1 MKQVYNLLET
11 IEQDKLHVAKLKKQL
26 HHAESI
32 LEAHTA
38 ALTRLTTIPKLP
50 QPKAEKVDYSSTVET
65 RERITKGNYKS
76 LNIQKGDK
84 VDLVK
89 GIYACNE
96 KGVQTVYGVDFFD
109 EDLAIEVCYPE
120 EEYGTYWISLDDEDE
135 DDKLELYLIRTK
147 EESLND

>member
-11 IEQDKLHVAKLKKQL
+11 IEQDKEAVAKLKKQL

-38 ALTRLTTIPKLP
+38 ALTRLTTIPKIS
-50 QPKAEKVDYSSTVET
+50 QPKVDKIDYSHAVET
-65 RERITKGNYKS
+65 IERITKENYRD
-76 LNIQKGDK
+76 LNMQKGDK
-84 VDLVK
+84 VELVK

-96 KGVQTVYGVDFFD
+96 EGIQTVEGVDFFD

-120 EEYGTYWISLDDEDE
+120 EEHGTYWISLDDEDE
-135 DDKLELYLIRTK
+135 NDKLELYLIRTK
-147 EESLND
+147 EGSLND